1 MPITLITGPANAGK
15 AGVVMDALHAH
26 RARGD
31 RPLLVVPTHAD
42 VEHYRLELVRAQPA
56 LTGRA
61 ELAVGGSGLG
71 ARVVRFQGLLAE
83 VLRRAGSAER
93 PLGRLA
99 RERTL
104 AAALRGV
111 SREPPTAGVLH
122 SLAALVG
129 ELEVDRVTPARLR
142 GALGAWAATDSGQ
155 APHARQ
161 LGALFEGYC
170 RGLERL
176 RPARVS
182 PERQATRAL
191 DLLRRTPMLWGS
203 MPVLLYG
210 FDDFTRLQLDTIET
224 LGVVGAP
231 VTVSLTYEPGRAAFA
246 SRGDTFQRLL
256 PLAAEHLSLPPRA
269 EHYAPGARAALHHLE
284 RHIFEPD
291 VPAPIP
297 AGAALRLLEGG
308 GERAELEL
316 VAEEIHGL
324 LERGVQP
331 GEIAVAHRSP
341 ERVAE
346 LLGEVFRARGIP
358 FVLRRRLSLM
368 HTATGHALLGL
379 LKATFPDATDDGGLG
394 DLLAW
399 LRAPGVSCSPELV
412 DELEWRARRAGVTEA
427 GRHSPSASIPV
438 SASAARA
445 RALWEAEHGPLE
457 TPRELRAAAGSSP
470 AALIERTIA
479 ELARLGFAP
488 QAPTEARALA
498 VGQEALEELR
508 ELAWSAP
515 QLAPDPHEL
524 IALLQGL
531 ELVVGEDI
539 GEAAGVESATLETVA
554 VLDPL
559 ALRARRVRALFLCGL
574 QEGLF
579 PAPARAEPY
588 LSEEERRGLAEASG
602 LRLGRPGDALAAERY
617 LLYAAIS
624 RPLELLVLSWHTSD
638 DDGLPAARSLFVDD
652 ICDLFAGDLHETRAR
667 RALGEVSA
675 GVCTE
680 LDARPEEGIEP
691 LRDPRVLADLGGQ
704 RLWSASGLQSWAGCP
719 VQWFVERMLGARD
732 LEPEAEPLARG
743 GLAHAALHQ
752 TLKRLREETGSAR
765 LTSERL
771 PRSRELL
778 RAALREHE
786 REHRLSTVPER
797 VPGIRRRLHADL
809 ERYLEHAAE
818 CGDRADVGQL
828 DLAQQY
834 SPSQLEPTYLE
845 LPFGFP
851 AEGVAQPAE
860 GRLADDSD
868 PTRPRAEGDCP
879 PALARPLFPEQPRGM
894 PPLDLGEGVLVR
906 GFIDRVDVAPGGEAV
921 VYDYKSGS
929 PAPPDRWLGER
940 NFQIALYM
948 RAVEQL
954 LGARVAGGFY
964 QPLSGRDLRARGV
977 LADGEGVA
985 LECVRG
991 DVRPAAEAREL
1002 VDAIIAAART
1012 AAAEARAGQLESR
1025 PATCGFGGSGCMYPS
1040 ICRCDR

>member
-1 MPITLITGPANAGK
+1 MAWSDCDPP
-15 AGVVMDALHAH
+15 
-26 RARGD
+26 
-31 RPLLVVPTHAD
+31 
-42 VEHYRLELVRAQPA
+42 
-56 LTGRA
+56 
-61 ELAVGGSGLG
+61 
-71 ARVVRFQGLLAE
+71 
-83 VLRRAGSAER
+83 
-93 PLGRLA
+93 
-99 RERTL
+99 
-104 AAALRGV
+104 V
-111 SREPPTAGVLH
+111 S
-122 SLAALVG
+122 
-129 ELEVDRVTPARLR
+129 D
-142 GALGAWAATDSGQ
+142 
-155 APHARQ
+155 
-161 LGALFEGYC
+161 
-170 RGLERL
+170 
-176 RPARVS
+176 

-191 DLLRRTPMLWGS
+191 DLLRRTPVLWGS

-210 FDDFTRLQLDTIET
+210 FDDFTRLQLDAIET
-224 LGVVGAP
+224 LGVVVGAP

-297 AGAALRLLEGG
+297 TGEALRLLEGG

-316 VAEEIHGL
+316 VAEAIHGL

-368 HTATGHALLGL
+368 HTATGRALLGL
-379 LKATFPDATDDGGLG
+379 LKATFPDATDDGGGLG

-399 LRAPGVSCSPELV
+399 LRAPGVASGPELV
-412 DELEWRARRAGVTEA
+412 DELEWRARRAGV
-427 GRHSPSASIPV
+427 S
-438 SASAARA
+438 SAARA

-457 TPRELRAAAGSSP
+457 TLEELGKAARRSR

-488 QAPTEARALA
+488 QAPTVDAAGSPAPGEEHAAQLPSPARSRHPTRTSPEPARLVEARALA

-508 ELAWSAP
+508 ELASSAP

-524 IALLQGL
+524 IELLQRL

-539 GEAAGVESATLETVA
+539 GEAAGVESATLQTVA

-652 ICDLFAGDLHETRAR
+652 ICDLFAEDLHQTPPR
-667 RALGEVSA
+667 RALGEVSSYA
-675 GVCTE
+675 PTE
-680 LDARPEEGIEP
+680 SDARPEEGIRP

-765 LTSERL
+765 LTTERL
-771 PRSRELL
+771 TRARELL
-778 RAALREHE
+778 RAALQEHE
-786 REHRLSTVPER
+786 RGHRLSTVPER
-797 VPGIRRRLHADL
+797 VPGIRRRLQADL

-851 AEGVAQPAE
+851 AERVAQSAE
-860 GRLADDSD
+860 GRLADDLD
-868 PTRPRAEGDCP
+868 PTRPRAEGECP
-879 PALARPLFPEQPRGM
+879 PASAGLLFSEQPREM

-940 NFQIALYM
+940 NFQIALYT

-991 DVRPAAEAREL
+991 DVRPAAEVREL
-1002 VDAIIAAART
+1002 VDAILAAART